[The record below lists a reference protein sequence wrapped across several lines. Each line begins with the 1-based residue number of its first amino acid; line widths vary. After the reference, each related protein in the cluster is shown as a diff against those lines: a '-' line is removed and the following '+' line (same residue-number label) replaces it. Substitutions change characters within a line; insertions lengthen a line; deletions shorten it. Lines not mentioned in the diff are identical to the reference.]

1 VIGFLRIVGL
11 VNAAIWFGAAV
22 FFTFGV
28 APAVFSQDMRQ
39 LLGPGNYPY
48 FSGAIAQ
55 MLISTYFDLQVV
67 CALVAVFHAF
77 AEWLYLSRPLHRFWT
92 GLLAVLLLSSL
103 LGALL
108 LQPHMKKLHQFKYS
122 PAATPAQRVSATS
135 AFKVWH
141 GTSQAVNLLMLAG
154 LGLYLWRTANP
165 SNATR
170 FRPPGQ
176 VVGLTKS

>member
-1 VIGFLRIVGL
+1 MIGFLRIVGL
-11 VNAAIWFGAAV
+11 VNAAIWFGSGV

-28 APAVFSQDMRQ
+28 APAAFSQDMRQ
-39 LLGPGNYPY
+39 LLGPSNYPY

-55 MLISTYFDLQVV
+55 MLISRYFDLQVV
-67 CALVAVFHAF
+67 CALVAVFHTF
-77 AEWLYLSRPLHRFWT
+77 AEWLYLSRPLYRFWT
-92 GLLAVLLLSSL
+92 GLLAMLLLASL
-103 LGALL
+103 LEALV
-108 LQPHMKKLHQFKYS
+108 LQPHMRELHHFKYS
-122 PAATPAQRVSATS
+122 STATPAQRVSSTS

-141 GTSQAVNLLMLAG
+141 GTAQAVNLLMLAG

-170 FRPPGQ
+170 FRPPGK